1 MKQLIL
7 SLGHYVSYT
16 FRPSTFGSPANSVHK
31 SRSRFAVLAAWV
43 VLALLK
49 FGFDAQAANTA
60 DNYTG
65 SSTESLLTPGNWSL
79 GSVPTVVNDA
89 IFTATPGTRTIGA
102 GSTVGNLTVG
112 SFDVTASSG

>member
-79 GSVPTVVNDA
+79 GPFPLEVIDPTSLVL
-89 IFTATPGTRTIGA
+89 PGARP
-102 GSTVGNLTVG
+102 VGLGPLVE
-112 SFDVTASSG
+112 